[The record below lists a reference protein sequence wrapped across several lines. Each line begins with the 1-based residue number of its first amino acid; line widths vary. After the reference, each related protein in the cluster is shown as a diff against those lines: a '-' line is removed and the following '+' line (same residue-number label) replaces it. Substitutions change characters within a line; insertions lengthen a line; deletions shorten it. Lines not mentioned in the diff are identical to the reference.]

1 MIDATVLIHPAADAF
16 PMLPDDEIN
25 ALAVDIVQNGLIDPV
40 VLNTAGEIIDGRNR
54 MEACRRVN
62 VEPDFVTYDGDPWA
76 YSRSVN
82 LWRRNLTTGQRAASC
97 AISLIAEGKRRDGR
111 WVRGSVPGDETGG
124 DKRHLSLI
132 SEGWKRAMLRA
143 GTVADW
149 SNDQDLLLAVR
160 EGEMALDAAYQQAKA
175 RREKAEWEADQAA
188 KAAQREIALCEAAQ
202 VRIIRLMHEVL
213 EEDLDAMDGS
223 EDLDNW
229 KILDGLADRII
240 KTCTHIKEKANAQLH
255 Q

>member
-1 MIDATVLIHPAADAF
+1 MGDATVIIHPAADAF

-111 WVRGSVPGDETGG
+111 WERGSVPGEVSDTHE
-124 DKRHLSLI
+124 SVSS
-132 SEGWKRAMLRA
+132 SESWANAMAQA

-149 SNDQDLLLAVR
+149 SNDHDLLNAVR
-160 EGEMALDAAYQQAKA
+160 DGELALDAAYRQAKA

-188 KAAQREIALCEAAQ
+188 KAAQRKIAASDAELAK
-202 VRIIRLMHEVL
+202 LLTLGHETL
-213 EEDLDAMDGS
+213 QLDLALIDRAEDA
-223 EDLDNW
+223 DNW
-229 KILDGLADRII
+229 RGVISLADRIC
-240 KTCTHIKEKANAQLH
+240 KQWTQLKEKANARLPE
-255 Q
+255 

>member
-1 MIDATVLIHPAADAF
+1 MGDATVLIHPAADAF

-111 WVRGSVPGDETGG
+111 WVRGSVPGDDGAITESRNTWQ
-124 DKRHLSLI
+124 D
-132 SEGWKRAMLRA
+132 AMMRA